1 MMAKPIRA
9 LKLQYPMIQFLI
21 LFTGILVY
29 FSVYPHPEDHIMP
42 YCIPVQLWLSKTIEI
57 KSDSSYCHLQEKM
70 NLIIHSF
77 IGQSHRFS
85 DFILSLNYTYLHAR
99 SPNCCI
105 LLHKPFL
112 KLVFWLE
119 LSVWSDWAGL
129 QYTPQ
134 ALYIWKKKR
143 LWILFF
149 SSAAFSCDLFCFSQ
163 VIGVD
168 CGIMKTSTN

>member
-9 LKLQYPMIQFLI
+9 LELQYPMIQFII

-29 FSVYPHPEDHIMP
+29 FSVYPHPVVHIMP

-57 KSDSSYCHLQEKM
+57 KSDSSYCQLQEKM

-85 DFILSLNYTYLHAR
+85 DFILSLNYTYLHTR

-105 LLHKPFL
+105 LPHKPFF
-112 KLVFWLE
+112 KLVFWLVALVR
-119 LSVWSDWAGL
+119 LSWITI
-129 QYTPQ
+129 YTSGFIH
-134 ALYIWKKKR
+134 LKKKTVMNT
-143 LWILFF
+143 FF
-149 SSAAFSCDLFCFSQ
+149 SSAAFSCDLFCFS
-163 VIGVD
+163 
-168 CGIMKTSTN
+168 

>member
-9 LKLQYPMIQFLI
+9 LELQYPMIQFII

-29 FSVYPHPEDHIMP
+29 FSVYPHPVVHIMP

-57 KSDSSYCHLQEKM
+57 KSDSSYCQLQEKM

-105 LLHKPFL
+105 LPHKPFF
-112 KLVFWLE
+112 KLVFWLVALVR
-119 LSVWSDWAGL
+119 LSWITIHTSGFIHL
-129 QYTPQ
+129 
-134 ALYIWKKKR
+134 KKKTVMNTFFQFCR
-143 LWILFF
+143 FFLWSLLFF
-149 SSAAFSCDLFCFSQ
+149 SGDWRWLRYNED
-163 VIGVD
+163 VD
-168 CGIMKTSTN
+168 

>member
-9 LKLQYPMIQFLI
+9 LELQYPMIQFLI
-21 LFTGILVY
+21 LFTRILVY

-57 KSDSSYCHLQEKM
+57 KSDSSYCQLQEKM

-105 LLHKPFL
+105 LPHKPFF
-112 KLVFWLE
+112 KLVFWRVAFVRLN
-119 LSVWSDWAGL
+119 WITI
-129 QYTPQ
+129 YTSGFIH
-134 ALYIWKKKR
+134 LKKKTVMNT
-143 LWILFF
+143 FF
-149 SSAAFSCDLFCFSQ
+149 SSAAFSCDLFCFS
-163 VIGVD
+163 
-168 CGIMKTSTN
+168 